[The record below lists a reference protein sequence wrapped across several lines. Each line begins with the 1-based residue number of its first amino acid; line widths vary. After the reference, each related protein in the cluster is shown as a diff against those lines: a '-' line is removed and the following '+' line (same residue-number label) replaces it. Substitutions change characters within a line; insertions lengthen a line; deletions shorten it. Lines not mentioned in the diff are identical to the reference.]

1 MPVRGIVLPH
11 IIENR
16 LCVVKDDILI
26 AVFMNMFTGLEAR
39 EQLRLEAGLRL
50 FINEQP
56 ILMPYVHVLPPLG
69 G

>member
-11 IIENR
+11 NIENM
-16 LCVVKDDILI
+16 LCVAKDAVLI
-26 AVFMNMFTGLEAR
+26 VVFMNMFTGLVAR
-39 EQLRLEAGLRL
+39 EQLRLEAGLRP

>member
-1 MPVRGIVLPH
+1 MLPY
-11 IIENR
+11 IIENM
-16 LCVVKDDILI
+16 LCVAKDAILM
-26 AVFMNMFTGLEAR
+26 VMFMNMFTGLVAR
-39 EQLRLEAGLRL
+39 EQPRLEVGLRL

>member
-1 MPVRGIVLPH
+1 MPVRGTVLPY
-11 IIENR
+11 IIEKM

-26 AVFMNMFTGLEAR
+26 VVFMNMFTGLVAR
-39 EQLRLEAGLRL
+39 EQTRLEAGLRL

>member
-1 MPVRGIVLPH
+1 MPARGIVLSH
-11 IIENR
+11 IIENM
-16 LCVVKDDILI
+16 LCVVKNAILI
-26 AVFMNMFTGLEAR
+26 VVFMNMFTGLVAR
-39 EQLRLEAGLRL
+39 EQPRLEAGLRL

>member
-11 IIENR
+11 NIENM
-16 LCVVKDDILI
+16 LCVAKDAVLI
-26 AVFMNMFTGLEAR
+26 VVFMNMFTGLVDR
-39 EQLRLEAGLRL
+39 EQPRLEESLRP

-56 ILMPYVHVLPPLG
+56 ILMPYVHVLLPLG

>member
-1 MPVRGIVLPH
+1 
-11 IIENR
+11 
-16 LCVVKDDILI
+16 
-26 AVFMNMFTGLEAR
+26 MNMFTGLVAR

-69 G
+69 GVNTERGERELVKQKYQRVKANHFLV

>member
-1 MPVRGIVLPH
+1 MPVRGMGLPH
-11 IIENR
+11 NIENM
-16 LCVVKDDILI
+16 LCVAKDAILVV
-26 AVFMNMFTGLEAR
+26 VFMNVFTGLAAR
-39 EQLRLEAGLRL
+39 EQLRLEAGLRP

>member
-1 MPVRGIVLPH
+1 VLPY
-11 IIENR
+11 IIENM
-16 LCVVKDDILI
+16 LCVVKDAILM
-26 AVFMNMFTGLEAR
+26 VMFMNMFTGLVAR
-39 EQLRLEAGLRL
+39 EQSRLEGGLRP

>member
-50 FINEQP
+50 FINEQRQDQNQRQM
-56 ILMPYVHVLPPLG
+56 ISHNN
-69 G
+69 

>member
-11 IIENR
+11 NIENM
-16 LCVVKDDILI
+16 LCVAKDAILVV
-26 AVFMNMFTGLEAR
+26 VFMNVLTGLAAR
-39 EQLRLEAGLRL
+39 EQLRLEAGLRP

-56 ILMPYVHVLPPLG
+56 ILMPYVHVLPTLG

>member
-1 MPVRGIVLPH
+1 MDCDGDR
-11 IIENR
+11 N
-16 LCVVKDDILI
+16 ILI
-26 AVFMNMFTGLEAR
+26 VNEDTVLIMVFMNMFTGLVAR
-39 EQLRLEAGLRL
+39 EKPRLEEGLRP